1 MCAVCTGK
9 TRKTGRESEETG
21 SIYRS
26 AAYLAEIGQKGNIKL
41 QALHNGDDL
50 LAKYKSDVPQEQNV
64 SPEDWMKKL
73 Q

>member
-1 MCAVCTGK
+1 MDP
-9 TRKTGRESEETG
+9 S
-21 SIYRS
+21 
-26 AAYLAEIGQKGNIKL
+26 AYLAEIGQKGNIKL

-73 Q
+73 LSSEDSGVGISGTNDLYSTWR